1 MSLNIR
7 SEAAIGVGRSYTV
20 QPKSSAAELDGA
32 TPSDPR
38 EEKKNI
44 YS

>member
-1 MSLNIR
+1 MTYSVIKYTSER
-7 SEAAIGVGRSYTV
+7 SERSERL
-20 QPKSSAAELDGA
+20 SAAELDGA